1 VLALAAPLPMIAVAG
16 WLPGLLVLVAVIG
29 AASVVTEVVGDTA
42 LQRSLD
48 PAVFARAYGLV
59 LPAAL
64 AGIAAGALLAAP
76 CVSLVGLDGTLVL
89 VGTVAAAC
97 GGAIL
102 ASPSERAAL
111 VPTPAR

>member
-1 VLALAAPLPMIAVAG
+1 VLALAAPLPMIAVAAG
-16 WLPGLLVLVAVIG
+16 SRGCSCLVAVIG
-29 AASVVTEVVGDTA
+29 AASLVSEVVGDTA

-48 PAVFARAYGLV
+48 PASSLGPTASCSGGARRHRRRR
-59 LPAAL
+59 AAC
-64 AGIAAGALLAAP
+64 GS

-102 ASPSERAAL
+102 AAPNERAGLAM
-111 VPTPAR
+111 TA